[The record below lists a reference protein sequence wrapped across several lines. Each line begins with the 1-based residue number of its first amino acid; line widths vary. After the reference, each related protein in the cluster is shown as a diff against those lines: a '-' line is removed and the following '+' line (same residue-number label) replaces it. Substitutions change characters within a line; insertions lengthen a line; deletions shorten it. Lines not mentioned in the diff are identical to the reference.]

1 MDYCQE
7 CEILKDARY
16 IALERC
22 AALSTY
28 AVDALLVWI
37 ADNQMDSREKKLKEV
52 LEIFSPAS
60 EARKVLNDVR
70 ENLRQHELLFLF
82 HRNSK

>member
-28 AVDALLVWI
+28 AVDALVAWI
-37 ADNQMDSREKKLKEV
+37 ADSQVDNREKKGKEV
-52 LEIFSPAS
+52 LEIISPAS
-60 EARKVLNDVR
+60 EARKVLEDVR
-70 ENLRQHELLFLF
+70 ENLRQHELLF

>member
-22 AALSTY
+22 VALSTY
-28 AVDALLVWI
+28 AVDALVAWI
-37 ADNQMDSREKKLKEV
+37 ADNQMDNRERKLKEV
-52 LEIFSPAS
+52 LDIFSPAS

-70 ENLRQHELLFLF
+70 ENLRQHELLF

>member
-7 CEILKDARY
+7 CGISKDARY

-22 AALSTY
+22 AALSY
-28 AVDALLVWI
+28 AVDALVAWI
-37 ADNQMDSREKKLKEV
+37 ADSQVDNREKKGKEV
-52 LEIFSPAS
+52 LEIISPAS
-60 EARKVLNDVR
+60 EARKVLEDVR
-70 ENLRQHELLFLF
+70 ENLRQRELLF